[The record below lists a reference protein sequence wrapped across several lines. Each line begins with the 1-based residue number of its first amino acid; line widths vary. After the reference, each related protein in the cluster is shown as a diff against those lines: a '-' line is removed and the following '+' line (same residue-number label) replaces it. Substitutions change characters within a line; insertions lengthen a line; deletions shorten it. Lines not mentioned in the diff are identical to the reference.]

1 MRLPAPRFA
10 EHNEYVFRE
19 LLGLTDAD
27 LRQLE
32 EGSVDPNPQQFVVKF
47 L

>member
-1 MRLPAPRFA
+1 VL
-10 EHNEYVFRE
+10 RE

-27 LRQLE
+27 IRQLEE